1 MEKEKKVSLGIYADT
16 SFWEN
21 KDYLKTINEYGL
33 DDTVENREEKIKYL
47 KESLTDKDGNFDI
60 LYFFSCLDD
69 RISIDFDFA
78 CGLSLFDS
86 INIDFFDYI
95 AKDSDEKYCRYGNPN
110 ITKKSFQYIT
120 EILAKDEK
128 FFVVTEKR
136 WVNKNH
142 IHIELTFMGNHLNV
156 GYDYVLKNHFKE

>member
-1 MEKEKKVSLGIYADT
+1 METEKKVSLGIYGDI
-16 SFWEN
+16 SFWED
-21 KDYLKTINEYGL
+21 KDYLQTIGEYGL
-33 DDTVENREEKIKYL
+33 DDTVENRVEKIKYL
-47 KESLTDKDGNFDI
+47 KESLTDKDGDFDI

-95 AKDSDEKYCRYGNPN
+95 AEDSDEKYSQYGKVN

-120 EILAKDEK
+120 EILAKDEQ

-142 IHIELTFMGNHLNV
+142 IYILS
-156 GYDYVLKNHFKE
+156 